1 MPPQSLSAPSPTVN
15 TIEALQVV
23 RGLYNASI
31 NLGKDS
37 TIDDDHDN
45 NPFDAFQGEFFL
57 TYLIYFIFL
66 SLVVNF
72 DWQDNMVTF

>member
-1 MPPQSLSAPSPTVN
+1 MSFAPQSLSAPSPTVN

-37 TIDDDHDN
+37 TIDDDQDN

-57 TYLIYFIFL
+57 TYLILFYFFVIGSQF
-66 SLVVNF
+66 
-72 DWQDNMVTF
+72 